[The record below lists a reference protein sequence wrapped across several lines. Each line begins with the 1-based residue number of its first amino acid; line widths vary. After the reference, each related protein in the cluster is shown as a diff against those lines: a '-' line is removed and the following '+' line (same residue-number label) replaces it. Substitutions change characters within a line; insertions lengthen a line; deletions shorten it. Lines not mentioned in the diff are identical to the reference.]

1 MFSMITNFKPL
12 RKYKYKNEV
21 SLIRRKLDF
30 LSEEALSKRATKADI
45 VFWDTLLDRLLEIKE
60 NNAEVTIEVKGT
72 TYNIIDELKLVKRTN
87 YTTLDEAINS
97 IIAAYI
103 LN

>member
-60 NNAEVTIEVKGT
+60 NNVIKDCEEYYSYYKNIYDKYIEPLKG
-72 TYNIIDELKLVKRTN
+72 
-87 YTTLDEAINS
+87 
-97 IIAAYI
+97 
-103 LN
+103 